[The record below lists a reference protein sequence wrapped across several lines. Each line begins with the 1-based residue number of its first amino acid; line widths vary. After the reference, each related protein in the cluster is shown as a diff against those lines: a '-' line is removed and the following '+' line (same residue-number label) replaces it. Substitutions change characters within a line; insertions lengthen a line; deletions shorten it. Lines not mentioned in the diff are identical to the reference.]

1 MLGYVWHTHASRSP
15 SSPSVTLSWPHNVT
29 IRGTEVERGR
39 CLFVR
44 NTVARNRERNERT
57 LKDSVKFSMTT
68 ANPAMKPNLF
78 GSLQM
83 TNDSSLSGSYVR
95 ARTLPLLVQ
104 IKHAHTT
111 RNTRARTHKRE
122 RERKRKRSLSR
133 SRDKEI
139 VAVRTKHTSSRS
151 QGLLATNRRG
161 GKLHCRQR
169 QLLTKEVTWLAH
181 SLNAQPFQQSLH
193 PLCKYNCKM
202 VQKYIIFILL
212 FILLSL
218 NLINLFPLYSFILLY

>member
-1 MLGYVWHTHASRSP
+1 MREHWKIQSSSRWLQRIRLWSRIY
-15 SSPSVTLSWPHNVT
+15 SAICKWRMIPHCPGPT
-29 IRGTEVERGR
+29 FEPE
-39 CLFVR
+39 
-44 NTVARNRERNERT
+44 
-57 LKDSVKFSMTT
+57 
-68 ANPAMKPNLF
+68 
-78 GSLQM
+78 
-83 TNDSSLSGSYVR
+83 
-95 ARTLPLLVQ
+95 TLPLLVQ

>member
-1 MLGYVWHTHASRSP
+1 MPRFFGLLLLHHGTMLGYVWHTHASRSP

-39 CLFVR
+39 CLSVR

-95 ARTLPLLVQ
+95 AR
-104 IKHAHTT
+104 
-111 RNTRARTHKRE
+111 NTATSRTDQARTHN
-122 RERKRKRSLSR
+122 
-133 SRDKEI
+133 
-139 VAVRTKHTSSRS
+139 TKHARAHTQAREGEKEKKES
-151 QGLLATNRRG
+151 LA
-161 GKLHCRQR
+161 
-169 QLLTKEVTWLAH
+169 
-181 SLNAQPFQQSLH
+181 
-193 PLCKYNCKM
+193 
-202 VQKYIIFILL
+202 
-212 FILLSL
+212 
-218 NLINLFPLYSFILLY
+218 

>member
-39 CLFVR
+39 CLSVR

-83 TNDSSLSGSYVR
+83 TNDSSLSGSLR
-95 ARTLPLLVQ
+95 PSQ
-104 IKHAHTT
+104 KHCHFSYRSSTHTQHE
-111 RNTRARTHKRE
+111 TRARAHTSERGRE
-122 RERKRKRSLSR
+122 REKGVSRVAAIKRSSRYELNTRLLAAKACWPLTEGEVSYTVDSASCSQRR
-133 SRDKEI
+133 SRDLRI
-139 VAVRTKHTSSRS
+139 RS
-151 QGLLATNRRG
+151 MRSHFSN
-161 GKLHCRQR
+161 
-169 QLLTKEVTWLAH
+169 
-181 SLNAQPFQQSLH
+181 
-193 PLCKYNCKM
+193 LC
-202 VQKYIIFILL
+202 VL
-212 FILLSL
+212 FANITAKWYK
-218 NLINLFPLYSFILLY
+218 NI